1 MWKTNGNE
9 HWRWQ
14 KSNIHLGYYYL
25 PPLPL
30 TMQLGSSPQSVLLSD
45 MAFRALL
52 WCWKGAA
59 CYLLHPALQG
69 QLRSVW
75 AAFHVHLILLKLSIK
90 EKLNKLPYAHIWRH
104 TERKHNTRSEVQD
117 KNPRV
122 VLEPMNGEV
131 VRQDIG
137 IYRSKLPM
145 QQNPGTLLRWIPSLQ
160 TPFRES
166 NSHLLGCE
174 HLDWISACANSTV
187 RRQPR
192 KHSSLAEEHCR
203 ALDTS
208 PGTVGLIVGSPGR
221 ESRGDPFGH
230 FVPGWKKTHQ
240 KET

>member
-104 TERKHNTRSEVQD
+104 TERKHNTTSEVQD

-137 IYRSKLPM
+137 IYRSKLPTAVESWHSAQM
-145 QQNPGTLLRWIPSLQ
+145 DPVPADSFPGKQQPPSRVW
-160 TPFRES
+160 TPRL
-166 NSHLLGCE
+166 NLDLCQQHCE
-174 HLDWISACANSTV
+174 
-187 RRQPR
+187 
-192 KHSSLAEEHCR
+192 
-203 ALDTS
+203 
-208 PGTVGLIVGSPGR
+208 
-221 ESRGDPFGH
+221 
-230 FVPGWKKTHQ
+230 
-240 KET
+240 ETA